1 MFKFISI
8 PNTLS
13 TTSPFIFNVANI
25 TGVLYATA
33 TTFVI
38 YAGGKTYTFTV
49 TGGTAALTSALVN
62 AINTA
67 IFAQGPTLATVVMPT
82 GATIAALPAVA

>member
-13 TTSPFIFNVANI
+13 ATSPFIFNVANI
-25 TGVLYATA
+25 TGVLYVTA
-33 TTFVI
+33 TTFAI
-38 YAGGKTYTFTV
+38 YASGKVYTFTV

-67 IFAQGPTLATVVMPT
+67 MFAQGPTLATVVIPT
-82 GATIAALPAVA
+82 GASLAAVPAIT

>member
-13 TTSPFIFNVANI
+13 ATSPFLFNVANI

-33 TTFVI
+33 TTFII
-38 YAGGKTYTFTV
+38 YSGGKTYTFAV

-62 AINTA
+62 NINAA

-82 GATIAALPAVA
+82 GASLAALPTVA